1 MAFYHVHASYI
12 KQGRAKGGAQGF
24 ARYLSRE
31 GRGEASQARRYI
43 ERDGKE
49 GKDDLVAS
57 GSANLPRWATDG
69 EHFFAMADTHE
80 RSGWVVAR
88 HLQVALPREL
98 SPEARREL
106 ADDIREVTVGR
117 FAHVWAIHEPQARD
131 GSGFQPHI
139 HLLFSPRREEMEL
152 DRTPA
157 QWFAKAAAQGEDPL
171 RGGVRKDRT
180 WDTKGMLHDIRAA
193 VALMT
198 NAALARAGVEAAV
211 SEKSLEAQGIGR
223 NPARYTSDTHATVMA
238 YRRALRDS
246 GQVAQEQLATY
257 AGWQQ
262 QAMKLVSLD
271 HQYVTDVCRDHV
283 WRFDRSHARGQER
296 DASMQ
301 RAFALAAEQV
311 GRTLRATPQRQR
323 QQVTA
328 AQHRQRMQA
337 IRMRHDEPEAGAA
350 LHIRLFE
357 DEQEH
362 QWHTIRLPADDRA

>member
-31 GRGEASQARRYI
+31 GRGEASQVRQYI
-43 ERDGKE
+43 ERDGE
-49 GKDDLVAS
+49 QGKDDLVAC
-57 GSANLPRWATDG
+57 GSANLPRWANDG
-69 EHFFAMADTHE
+69 AHFFQMADTYE
-80 RSGWVVAR
+80 RSEWVVAR

-98 SPEARREL
+98 SPEARQEL

-139 HLLFSPRREEMEL
+139 HILLSPRREDVEL

-157 QWFAKAAAQGEDPL
+157 QWFAKAAAHGEDSL
-171 RGGVRKDRT
+171 RGGVRKDRA
-180 WDTKGMLHDIRAA
+180 WDKKGMLYDIREA
-193 VALMT
+193 VAVMT

-211 SEKSLEAQGIGR
+211 SEQSLEAQGIGR
-223 NPARYTSDTHATVMA
+223 DPARYTSDTHATVMV

-246 GQVAQEQLATY
+246 GQLAHEQLATY

-262 QAMKLVSLD
+262 QAMKLLSLD
-271 HQYVTDVCRDHV
+271 RQYVTDVCRDHV

-311 GRTLRATPQRQR
+311 GRTLRATPQRQAP
-323 QQVTA
+323 QAAA

-337 IRMRHDEPEAGAA
+337 IRMRQQEPQAGAA
-350 LHIRLFE
+350 LHLRLCE
-357 DEQEH
+357 DEHERQH
-362 QWHTIRLPADDRA
+362 QRQQGMSW